1 MKDNARGLVSV
12 LDRKQLRG
20 GRDSGLQNEGIKSI
34 IGGKAMGA
42 GCARMATVCADILSL
57 HIYGGTGNRGQG
69 VGPLPVTHFLQQGSA
84 SQ

>member
-34 IGGKAMGA
+34 IGGKAMGE
-42 GCARMATVCADILSL
+42 GCARMASSHCTSMEEQEIE
-57 HIYGGTGNRGQG
+57 GRGWD
-69 VGPLPVTHFLQQGSA
+69 HSW
-84 SQ
+84 